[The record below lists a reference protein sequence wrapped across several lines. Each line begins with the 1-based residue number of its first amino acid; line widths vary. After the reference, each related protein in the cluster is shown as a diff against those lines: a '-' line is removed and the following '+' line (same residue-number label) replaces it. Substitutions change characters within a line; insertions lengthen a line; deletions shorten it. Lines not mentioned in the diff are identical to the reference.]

1 LFMNIDSRNNDHEIR
16 TMSPVIMIT
25 LLILIITFHLP
36 FNLLSE
42 SILT

>member
-1 LFMNIDSRNNDHEIR
+1 MNIDSRNNDHEIR

-25 LLILIITFHLP
+25 LPHTYRNFPSTFQPTLQ
-36 FNLLSE
+36 